1 MCCAYG
7 PIIRR
12 SARASAPFSV
22 LIMYD
27 PQSENQKY
35 VPDRADPFE
44 LDANDRN
51 GRPCSAAA

>member
-1 MCCAYG
+1 
-7 PIIRR
+7 
-12 SARASAPFSV
+12 
-22 LIMYD
+22 MYN

-51 GRPCSAAA
+51 GRLCSAAAY